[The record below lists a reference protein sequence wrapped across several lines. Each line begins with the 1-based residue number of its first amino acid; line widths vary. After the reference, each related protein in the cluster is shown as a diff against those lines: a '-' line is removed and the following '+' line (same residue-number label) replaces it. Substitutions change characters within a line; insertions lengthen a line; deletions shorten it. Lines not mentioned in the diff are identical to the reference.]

1 MCFRLPSRETQGLRF
16 MLLSYF
22 VDRFFISLLLTPG
35 SSLAFFF
42 LFFFFFFFH
51 SGSDY
56 VTCFLQL
63 SVFFFF
69 YCFASL
75 GLGQCSNIP
84 KWDLNY
90 DFALLFWFL
99 SGL

>member
-1 MCFRLPSRETQGLRF
+1 

-22 VDRFFISLLLTPG
+22 VDRFFKNLFAVDSRVKFG
-35 SSLAFFF
+35 
-42 LFFFFFFFH
+42 LFFFSFSFWFRLCDLLPSIVWFF
-51 SGSDY
+51 D
-56 VTCFLQL
+56 CF
-63 SVFFFF
+63 S
-69 YCFASL
+69 SL
-75 GLGQCSNIP
+75 GLGQCFHIP